1 MKYISWINIST
12 IGKLIMNIGFLDKS
26 YNPVWGIVST
36 SINDLAVIKIVF

>member
-12 IGKLIMNIGFLDKS
+12 IGKLIMNIGFFDKS
-26 YNPVWGIVST
+26 DNTMWGIVRG